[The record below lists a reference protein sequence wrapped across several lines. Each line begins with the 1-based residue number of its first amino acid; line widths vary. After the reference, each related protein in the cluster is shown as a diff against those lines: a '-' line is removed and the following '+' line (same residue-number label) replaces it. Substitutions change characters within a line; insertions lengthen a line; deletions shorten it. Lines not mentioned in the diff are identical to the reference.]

1 MEKAST
7 NKDLDRIKTILK
19 GLKKQV
25 QKEFKAEIIGVFGS
39 FTRGEQNK
47 TSDIDLLVE
56 FKEGA
61 TLFDL
66 VGLGDFLEEKLNRKI
81 DIVSQRA
88 IRPELNDSILKEV
101 VNL

>member
-7 NKDLDRIKTILK
+7 NKDLDRIKTTLK

-39 FTRGEQNK
+39 FTRGEQKK